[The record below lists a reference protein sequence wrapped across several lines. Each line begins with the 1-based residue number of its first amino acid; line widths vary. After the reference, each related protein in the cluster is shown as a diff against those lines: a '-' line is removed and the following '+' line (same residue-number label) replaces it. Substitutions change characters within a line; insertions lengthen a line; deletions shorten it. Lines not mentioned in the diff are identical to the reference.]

1 MTRRWTAARFPQRWA
16 LALGLSSKALRFKKR
31 KEEERDWSR
40 RRNEEW
46 PFQRTT
52 LCTCWRYGFSSA
64 ISCSLFFF
72 TLFSLRVPSHS
83 LFLLFLLLLLFS
95 IHFFSS
101 LLLFLGNLT
110 LTLKVISSHGHR
122 GLPTKM
128 SPKFLF
134 PDSIPFHLTSRKLLF
149 DSSLCRRSPLFPMHM
164 TVSKKT
170 HCARRLQPLTRIFPR
185 ALYRAAAITRRAF
198 RCLSS
203 SFRRRKRRGWF
214 AFSER
219 PIKNRIKKRK
229 KRERWR
235 KEGTKG
241 ENRGGGKREFIS
253 VRRPSIEWI
262 DGQRYAWNSN
272 RFLFQR
278 CTVYS
283 FHVLSVHPIRCIL
296 YRYLFA

>member
-1 MTRRWTAARFPQRWA
+1 MA
-16 LALGLSSKALRFKKR
+16 LST
-31 KEEERDWSR
+31 DD
-40 RRNEEW
+40 
-46 PFQRTT
+46 T
-52 LCTCWRYGFSSA
+52 LHLLKIRLLLCY
-64 ISCSLFFF
+64 
-72 TLFSLRVPSHS
+72 
-83 LFLLFLLLLLFS
+83 FLLAFLFYPLFPS
-95 IHFFSS
+95 SPIPLSFPPLPPPSPLFYSFFPS

-229 KRERWR
+229 KRERGR

-253 VRRPSIEWI
+253 VRRPSIE
-262 DGQRYAWNSN
+262 
-272 RFLFQR
+272 
-278 CTVYS
+278 
-283 FHVLSVHPIRCIL
+283 
-296 YRYLFA
+296 